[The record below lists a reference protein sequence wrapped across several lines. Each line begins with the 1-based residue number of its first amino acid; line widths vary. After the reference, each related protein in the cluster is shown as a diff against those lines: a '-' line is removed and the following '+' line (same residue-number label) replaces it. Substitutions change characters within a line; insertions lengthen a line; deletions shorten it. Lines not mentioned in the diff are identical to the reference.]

1 MQSTGRGER
10 GDGNK
15 TFLGRPVAGDR
26 AMIMAIVNR
35 TPDSFYDRGATFTD
49 EAAMEAAHRKIADG
63 ADVIDIGGVITTP
76 AAKQAVPEQDA
87 RQLARR
93 QKHNA
98 GCFSRDELVA
108 LAFASEALEVRESIV
123 DRASRYLRELLE
135 GRR

>member
-1 MQSTGRGER
+1 MSW
-10 GDGNK
+10 
-15 TFLGRPVAGDR
+15 
-26 AMIMAIVNR
+26 NR
-35 TPDSFYDRGATFTD
+35 EQHQAR
-49 EAAMEAAHRKIADG
+49 AHRAPSAVSFDI
-63 ADVIDIGGVITTP
+63 IEIGGTLTVPT
-76 AAKQAVPEQDA
+76 AKQAVPEQDA